1 MMRFPQAFVRRN
13 SVLLTRWLVAAAIL
27 ASPTIGYS
35 QEEEQEKE
43 EKAVKVQEATQQT
56 AAPSL
61 QNEVEAPKFS
71 ADNFLE
77 QRGFESLQRQDEAII
92 QLREMIRAS
101 SKNDPRRAEL
111 LFNLSEIY
119 WERSKYY
126 GRTSVEKND
135 ECYAHKQAG
144 DAAKVRACEAA
155 VKDMLDEAKRLREET
170 VQLYVDIIKDYSD
183 FKDLDKVYF
192 YLGSNLME
200 IGKQEQALD
209 IFRRLIADYPQTE
222 FIPNVLLYFGEY
234 YFDQSDMRSALTA
247 YQKVAEYPK
256 SSVYSYSV
264 YKLGW
269 TYYNMG
275 QKDRALEQ
283 FIKVVETAKKRPND
297 ANSNSL
303 VRQTRNDIV
312 RTYAYIGSADK
323 AIGFFKKIADK
334 DEEWFDMSERL
345 AVHYSDMGGDRLIDS
360 TRMYRELI
368 SLAPDSIKTIDYQ
381 YEIVRNQT
389 TMNAYSKESIEELV
403 RLMKLIQIADQG
415 KFKDTDKAKYAQTK
429 IRVEELV
436 RTWSTTYHR
445 EAQRTKSGDLYAM
458 AYFLYKFYLET
469 FPEND
474 HLYATTFFYGEL
486 LYQLEKWDE
495 AAAAYEKVLAID
507 PKGEFTEDAVLAT
520 VLAYF
525 KLIDTSEEQATLK
538 TEFDD
543 KGEGAAKIPTPREI
557 PETHK
562 GLLRAGDNYIKLAPE
577 GDRIVDVKYT
587 MARTYYDYDH
597 LKEAQVLFR
606 DIAFNHPTHRLGV
619 IAANL
624 HLDSLNLL
632 QDFDGLY
639 AAVLEYI
646 EKEPIKDEEFQ
657 ESTVALQTAIRFKM
671 CVVFDEKENWN
682 EASQCF
688 IQFARDF
695 PESDRVDK
703 ALYNAALDFERL
715 KEIGRAIQV
724 RVFLLRERPESPLAP
739 QTLYNI
745 GGNYHALAVYS
756 EASRFYELFVR
767 NFPDHEESETALANA
782 STFRQGLGQYDM
794 AIANYEQY
802 LKLFGKKNP
811 EKAAGVF
818 FQIAKVYEMQNKKRD
833 ALAQY
838 EEFIRKY
845 SKTGSKDQLLQ
856 AHVAI
861 GMSRWETGTRSNKAQ
876 ALQDFERTLKVFNS
890 LPKSEQE
897 ALVSGRDAAAQAK
910 FMIGESIFEKMAAIK
925 IDSPNEK
932 VLQTRL
938 REKMKIAE
946 EAQKIYEEVIL
957 FSRPDWAI
965 AALYRIGTQFQEF
978 ADVIRKSPPPARLS
992 YDQQE
997 IYRGILEDQ
1006 ATMIEERAVNAYIQ
1020 ALQASRQSSWFNKYS
1035 RDAEVRLAALRPRD
1049 FRKPSEMRAEP
1060 THYNPGFMP
1069 ASFIRTVKDEDLL
1082 SDFGSAEDASTTA
1095 TDVSSGS

>member
-1 MMRFPQAFVRRN
+1 MMRFPKALLRRN
-13 SVLLTRWLVAAAIL
+13 SVVLTGWLVAAAL
-27 ASPTIGYS
+27 VTVPHEGYS
-35 QEEEQEKE
+35 QEEPEKE
-43 EKAVKVQEATQQT
+43 ERAVRVQETTQQT

-61 QNEVEAPKFS
+61 RDEQEAPKFS

-77 QRGFESLQRQDEAII
+77 QRGFESLQRQDEAIV
-92 QLREMIRAS
+92 QLREMIRS
-101 SKNDPRRAEL
+101 SAKNDPRRAEL

-126 GRTSVEKND
+126 ERTSVEKND
-135 ECYAHKQAG
+135 ECYELKQAG
-144 DAAKVRACEAA
+144 DAGRLRTCEAA

-170 VQLYVDIIKDYSD
+170 VQLYVDIIRDYSD
-183 FKDLDKVYF
+183 FKELDKVYF

-200 IGKQEQALD
+200 IDKQEQALD
-209 IFRRLIADYPQTE
+209 IFRRLIADYPQTQ

-234 YFDQSDMRSALTA
+234 YFDESDMRSALTA
-247 YQKVAEYPK
+247 YQKVTEYPQ
-256 SSVYSYSV
+256 SSVYSYAL
-264 YKLGW
+264 YKMGW

-275 QKDRALEQ
+275 QRDRALEQ
-283 FIKVVETAKKRPND
+283 FIKVVETARSRPHD

-312 RTYAYIGSADK
+312 RTYAHIGSADK

-334 DEEWFDMSERL
+334 DPEWFDMSERL

-368 SLAPDSIKTIDYQ
+368 SLAPDSVKTIDYQ

-403 RLMKLIQIADQG
+403 RLMRLVQIADQG
-415 KFKDTDKAKYAQTK
+415 KFTDIDQAKYAQTK

-436 RTWSTTYHR
+436 RTWATTYHR

-458 AYFLYKFYLET
+458 AYFLYKYYLET

-495 AAAAYEKVLAID
+495 AAAAYEKVLAIN
-507 PKGEFTEDAVLAT
+507 PQGEFTEDVVLAT
-520 VLAYF
+520 VLSYF
-525 KLIDTSEEQATLK
+525 KMIDTSEQQAELATN
-538 TEFDD
+538 FDN
-543 KGEGAAKIPTPREI
+543 EGDGPVPVPTPKEI
-557 PETHK
+557 PETHQ
-562 GLLRAGDNYIKLAPE
+562 GLLRAGHNYIKYAPQGE
-577 GDRIVDVKYT
+577 RIVDVKYT
-587 MARTYYDYDH
+587 MARTYYDFDH
-597 LKEAQVLFR
+597 LKEALELFR
-606 DIAFNHPTHRLGV
+606 DIAFNHSEHRLGV

-646 EKEPIKDEEFQ
+646 EKDPIKDEEFR
-657 ESTVALQTAIRFKM
+657 EATVGLQTAIRFKM
-671 CVVFDEKENWN
+671 CTVFDDKEDWN
-682 EASQCF
+682 EAAQCF

-695 PESDRVDK
+695 PESEQVDK
-703 ALYNAALDFERL
+703 ALYNAALDFERM

-756 EASRFYELFVR
+756 EAARFYELFVR
-767 NFPDHEESETALANA
+767 NFPDHESAEVALANA
-782 STFRQGLGQYDM
+782 STFRQGLGQYDL
-794 AIANYEQY
+794 AIANYDRY
-802 LKLFGKKNP
+802 LSLFGKKNP

-818 FQIAKVYEMQNKKRD
+818 FEIAKIYELQNKKRD

-845 SKTGSKDQLLQ
+845 SRTGSKDQLLQ

-861 GMSRWETGTRSNKAQ
+861 GLHRWETGTRSNKAQ
-876 ALQDFERTLKVFNS
+876 ALQDFERTLKVFNA
-890 LPKSEQE
+890 LPREEQE

-910 FMIGESIFEKMAAIK
+910 FMIGESIFEKMTAIK
-925 IDSPNEK
+925 IDSPNER
-932 VLQTRL
+932 VLQNRL

-957 FSRPDWAI
+957 FGRPDWAI
-965 AALYRIGTQFQEF
+965 AALYRIGTQFQDF
-978 ADVIRKSPPPARLS
+978 ADTIRRSPAPARLS

-1006 ATMIEERAVNAYIQ
+1006 ATMIEERAVNAYMQ

-1035 RDAEVRLAALRPRD
+1035 RDAEVRLASLRPRD

-1060 THYNPGFMP
+1060 THYNPGFMS
-1069 ASFIRTVKDEDLL
+1069 ASFIKTVKDEDLL
-1082 SDFGSAEDASTTA
+1082 SDFGSAEDVTN
-1095 TDVSSGS
+1095 TDADSNPDS